1 MGLVYA
7 EVELANLQDECLC
20 RRGYLEEEKIRRI
33 KVNALVDRG
42 AYMLVVPEHVR
53 LQLGLEDVTERE
65 ALIADGTLHKVP
77 VVGPVNV
84 RFENRLATC
93 NAMVLGTDTVLL
105 GALPL
110 EELDVVIEPRSQ
122 TLIVNPENPTMPK
135 MIVM

>member
-1 MGLVYA
+1 M
-7 EVELANLQDECLC
+7 C